1 MIVRYFEGEDK
12 IVMPR
17 GPARPRATDEEGVR
31 ANVAGIRVKERRQ
44 ALGMTQQELTA
55 KLAFMSGGKWN
66 PAAQEVLRLET
77 GRRGILDI
85 ELLHLARAL
94 DCTAAWLLGEEGA
107 AAPPEV
113 K

>member
-1 MIVRYFEGEDK
+1 
-12 IVMPR
+12 MPR

-31 ANVAGIRVKERRQ
+31 ANVAGIRVKERRL

-55 KLAFMSGGKWN
+55 KVAYVSSGIWN
-66 PAAQEVLRLET
+66 PAAQEVLRVES

-94 DCTAAWLLGEEGA
+94 NCSAAWLLGEDGA
-107 AAPPEV
+107 TAPSEAG
-113 K
+113 